1 MGAPLFFGYVLY
13 CLDARVARNWPVAAI
28 PPLFCLAVLYWHEC
42 PRAAKTILVAG
53 LIFGLPIVALM
64 HDTSLTKLF
73 AARLPGDAD
82 PAHRARGWRET
93 TQLVELEREK
103 FDTNAFII
111 ADDYGAAGLY
121 TFYLPVARATIGST
135 APLVY
140 CFRGETPGNQFYF
153 WDEYNYREH
162 RRGENAIY
170 VDHLEAYKLESGW
183 VWKWLKHQPV
193 NYSDVPAPVVPEQ
206 LFEQFETVTN
216 LGLHE
221 IKMSDGRVFHR
232 VQIYG
237 CYGLK

>member
-1 MGAPLFFGYVLY
+1 LHS
-13 CLDARVARNWPVAAI
+13 RVQSNWPVAAI
-28 PPLFCLAVLYWHEC
+28 PPLFCLAVLYWHER
-42 PRAAKTILVAG
+42 PRAAKIIFVAG
-53 LIFGLPIVALM
+53 LVFGLPIIALM
-64 HDTSLTKLF
+64 HDSSLTKLV

-93 TQLVELEREK
+93 AQLVELERQK

-121 TFYLPVARATIGST
+121 TFYLPIARTAAGHT
-135 APLVY
+135 APLVN
-140 CFRGETPGNQFYF
+140 CFLGEKPGSQFYF

-170 VDHLEAYKLESGW
+170 VDHLQAYKLESNW

-193 NYSDVPAPVVPEQ
+193 NYREVPSPVLPDKLV
-206 LFEQFETVTN
+206 EQFETVTN
-216 LGLHE
+216 LGLRE